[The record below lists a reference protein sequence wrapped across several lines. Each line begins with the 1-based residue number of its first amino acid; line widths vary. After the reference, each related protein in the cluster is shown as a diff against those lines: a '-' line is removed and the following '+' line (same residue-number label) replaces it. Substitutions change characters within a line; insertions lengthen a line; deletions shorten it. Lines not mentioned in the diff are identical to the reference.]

1 MAQASPANPARI
13 SLTGSAARRRREAIV
28 RAIMLS
34 AALATIMIS
43 AFIIWTVLVQAVD
56 FLAQIHL
63 EQLVGIGWFP
73 RRGMFDIATLVLGT
87 LIVTAI
93 AMIVA
98 APVGLAS
105 AIYLSEYA
113 TPRVRRT
120 VKPILEVLAGIPSV
134 VLGFFALTVIT
145 PGLLKPLF
153 SGVNTFNL
161 AAAGIGVGILSVPL
175 VASVAEDA
183 MRAVPRNLREAS
195 YGLGARRITT
205 SLKVVFPAAISGIV
219 AALILATS
227 RAIGETMVVAVAA
240 GAPQARTIN
249 PLDPGGTMTSAMVT
263 LATGSDQVT
272 GNSAAFQSL
281 FFVGLL
287 LFLVTLVLN
296 VLGDAF
302 VRRARQRY

>member
-1 MAQASPANPARI
+1 MAQASPALPPGL
-13 SLTGSAARRRREAIV
+13 SLSGSAARRRRESIV
-28 RAIMLS
+28 RVIFLG
-34 AALATIMIS
+34 AALTTVVIS
-43 AFIIWTVLVQAVD
+43 LFIIETVLSEAIG
-56 FLAQIHL
+56 FLAQIDL
-63 EQLVGIGWFP
+63 SQLVGIGWFP
-73 RRGMFDIATLVLGT
+73 RRGIFDIATLVIGT

-93 AMIVA
+93 AMLIA
-98 APVGLAS
+98 TAIGLAS

-113 TPRVRRT
+113 SPRVRKT
-120 VKPILEVLAGIPSV
+120 IKPVLEVLAGIPSV

-153 SGVNTFNL
+153 EDTNAFNL
-161 AAAGIGVGILSVPL
+161 AAAGIGVGVLSVPL

-183 MRAVPRNLREAS
+183 MRAVPRSLREAS
-195 YGLGARRITT
+195 YGLGARKVTT
-205 SLKVVFPAAISGIV
+205 SLQVVFPAAVSGIV

-240 GAPQARTIN
+240 GAPQARTLN
-249 PLDPGGTMTSAMVT
+249 PLDPGGTMTSAMVL

-272 GNSAAFQSL
+272 GNTAAFASL